1 MKRVLTALILVPLVT
16 GLVFFAPPLM
26 VAVGL
31 AFTALL
37 CLWELFGIAE
47 AGGIRPLRSLRIGG
61 YVLTTLLIIVPDL
74 GFFPNG
80 FALLVLIVLLPV
92 VWRHSTTGKT
102 VAATLLGIVYI
113 GGAFALAR
121 ELHLINPHWLFWV
134 LFLNWVGDSAAYYVG
149 RSIGRYKLAPRVSP
163 NKTWEGSL
171 ASTVMATV
179 TGVAYW
185 AYFIMEPTTNIYLVI
200 VITILVNVA
209 GQMGDLA
216 ESFLKRSAGLKDSG
230 DMLPGHGGILDRVD
244 GVLFAVPVLYWV
256 LSL

>member
-1 MKRVLTALILVPLVT
+1 
-16 GLVFFAPPLM
+16 
-26 VAVGL
+26 
-31 AFTALL
+31 
-37 CLWELFGIAE
+37 
-47 AGGIRPLRSLRIGG
+47 
-61 YVLTTLLIIVPDL
+61 
-74 GFFPNG
+74 
-80 FALLVLIVLLPV
+80 
-92 VWRHSTTGKT
+92 
-102 VAATLLGIVYI
+102 
-113 GGAFALAR
+113 
-121 ELHLINPHWLFWV
+121 